1 MSEEL
6 AENVRK
12 FRRAAGWSQEELA
25 HHAGLSVGPVRTVEQ
40 GRNVRMETLHALAR
54 ALEKKTSDLMAAGTP
69 EPVRED
75 TATKLNLRELRIA
88 LTPAMALLST
98 GAQSG
103 IEPDLRRLR
112 RMAHDTATLYFGDS
126 YTSIAADLPGLIRGV
141 TDAVAYYDDGAER
154 AEALTIRSEA
164 LQIAGRYL
172 TQIRQYDLAHAA
184 IREALADAQAAES
197 DLTAAS
203 CVGGMCWMLMRT
215 NRLDEA
221 EDVAVAA
228 MDTVEPKIKGA
239 SPDQYATWGGLAM
252 EAAAAASRNNR
263 PDTAREMR
271 QAAGT
276 AARAVGTAHR
286 NLLRHWSLFGPVT
299 AAMKE
304 LEDSM
309 VVGDS
314 GAVVRKAAEEEA
326 LQPSSWRRLGKPST
340 NDGNRYRLDIAR
352 ARVRTGD
359 PTGAMDE
366 LARLDDVAPEWFRH
380 QRSAAETFTEITKKR
395 RTLTGDMRAVGAHL
409 GVFA

>member
-1 MSEEL
+1 MGRQLVQEIAWPDSLSSSRPQSFQLAMLRVRLSISAATHLRKLIREAVTDVGGTGGEREE
-6 AENVRK
+6 VP
-12 FRRAAGWSQEELA
+12 RAAGWSQEELA

-54 ALEKKTSDLMAAGTP
+54 ALEKKTSDLIAAGTP

-215 NRLDEA
+215 NRWTKQKTWPSLPWIRLNRRSRGRHPIS
-221 EDVAVAA
+221 
-228 MDTVEPKIKGA
+228 TPHGA
-239 SPDQYATWGGLAM
+239 DWPWKRLRQRHEQSSRHGARNASSGGY
-252 EAAAAASRNNR
+252 
-263 PDTAREMR
+263 
-271 QAAGT
+271 

-286 NLLRHWSLFGPVT
+286 SLLRHWSLLVQSP
-299 AAMKE
+299 
-304 LEDSM
+304 
-309 VVGDS
+309 
-314 GAVVRKAAEEEA
+314 R
-326 LQPSSWRRLGKPST
+326 P
-340 NDGNRYRLDIAR
+340 
-352 ARVRTGD
+352 
-359 PTGAMDE
+359 
-366 LARLDDVAPEWFRH
+366 
-380 QRSAAETFTEITKKR
+380 
-395 RTLTGDMRAVGAHL
+395 
-409 GVFA
+409 